1 MSNSDLD
8 KKQLKSI
15 FEESLK
21 EISSEGTDEFR
32 RAVTEVLDEKKPGN
46 EVKPGEEVKK
56 DEPVKKENKPSG
68 LNTPKI

>member
-1 MSNSDLD
+1 MGNSDTD

-32 RAVTEVLDEKKPGN
+32 RAVSEILKDKQPISEAKK
-46 EVKPGEEVKK
+46 GE
-56 DEPVKKENKPSG
+56 PIKKENKPG
-68 LNTPKI
+68 GVNTPKI

>member
-1 MSNSDLD
+1 MSNSDSD

-32 RAVTEVLDEKKPGN
+32 RSVTEVLEENKP
-46 EVKPGEEVKK
+46 ESETKK
-56 DEPVKKENKPSG
+56 DEPLKKENKPGG

>member
-1 MSNSDLD
+1 MSNSGSD

-32 RAVTEVLDEKKPGN
+32 RSVTEVLDENKPGA
-46 EVKPGEEVKK
+46 EAKK
-56 DEPVKKENKPSG
+56 DEPVKKETKPG
-68 LNTPKI
+68 DRNTPNI

>member
-1 MSNSDLD
+1 MSNSDSD

-32 RAVTEVLDEKKPGN
+32 RSVTEVLEETKPTSEIEKN
-46 EVKPGEEVKK
+46 EAI
-56 DEPVKKENKPSG
+56 KKENKPGG

>member
-1 MSNSDLD
+1 MGNSGSD

-32 RAVTEVLDEKKPGN
+32 RAVSDILKDKQPGSGT
-46 EVKPGEEVKK
+46 KRDK
-56 DEPVKKENKPSG
+56 PVKKENKPRG
-68 LNTPKI
+68 VNTPKI

>member
-1 MSNSDLD
+1 MSNSDSD

-32 RAVTEVLDEKKPGN
+32 RSVTEVLEETKPVSEMEKNEAVKKEKKPG
-46 EVKPGEEVKK
+46 
-56 DEPVKKENKPSG
+56 S